1 MVTFAA
7 TLPSLPE
14 QWWDRVAAGFARAE
28 VPMVTVAELLAVVL
42 AAVVLS
48 VPAATWRYFGLFA
61 TVTHELGHAFA
72 ALTSGQRLGG
82 IRLRLNHSGTTTSYT
97 RGRVAAVWSGFWG
110 YPVPGVTGA
119 GLVWAG
125 FNGWGPAAMSA
136 GLLVLLASL
145 IFIRNA
151 AGVLIL
157 LAAVAGTAALIVGVP
172 AVFTGH
178 VAIVLGLALLVASVR
193 DLAKLT
199 NVHLRRRDQLRTSD
213 AYILYRA
220 TAVPSAVWIVL
231 FSLVVA
237 ASWLVAWQPMS
248 RVFAAGT

>member
-7 TLPSLPE
+7 TVPTLPE

-28 VPMVTVAELLAVVL
+28 VPMVTITELLAVVL
-42 AAVVLS
+42 AAVVLC

-97 RGRVAAVWSGFWG
+97 RGRLAAVWSGFWG
-110 YPVPGVTGA
+110 YPVPGMTGA

-157 LAAVAGTAALIVGVP
+157 LATVAATGALIVGVP

-237 ASWLVAWQPMS
+237 ASWLVAWQPIS

>member
-1 MVTFAA
+1 MVNFAA
-7 TLPSLPE
+7 AVPTLPE
-14 QWWDRVAAGFARAE
+14 QWWDRVAAGFARSE
-28 VPMVTVAELLAVVL
+28 VPTVTVTELIAVVL
-42 AAVVLS
+42 VAVVLS
-48 VPAATWRYFGLFA
+48 VPGATWRYFGLFA

-82 IRLRLNHSGTTTSYT
+82 IQLRLNHSGTTTSYT
-97 RGRVAAVWSGFWG
+97 RGRFAAVWSGFWG
-110 YPVPGVTGA
+110 YPVPGMTGA
-119 GLVWAG
+119 GLVWSG
-125 FNGWGPAAMSA
+125 FTGWGPAAMSA

-157 LAAVAGTAALIVGVP
+157 LAAVAGTGALIIGVP

-178 VAIVLGLALLVASVR
+178 VAIILGLALLVASVR

-220 TAVPSAVWIVL
+220 TAVPSVVWIAL

-248 RVFAAGT
+248 RVLAAGT

>member
-1 MVTFAA
+1 MVYVQVPG
-7 TLPSLPE
+7 PSLPE
-14 QWWDRVAAGFARAE
+14 QWWDRVVAGFTQTA
-28 VPMVTVAELLAVVL
+28 VPAVTVTELLAVVL
-42 AAVVLS
+42 IAAVLS
-48 VPAATWRYFGLFA
+48 VPRATWRYFGLLA

-82 IRLRLNHSGTTTSYT
+82 IRLQLNHGGTTTSYT
-97 RGRVAAVWSGFWG
+97 RGRAAAVWSGFWG

-119 GLVWAG
+119 ALVWAG
-125 FNGWGPAAMSA
+125 FSGWGPAAMSA

-157 LAAVAGTAALIVGVP
+157 LGAVVAVAAMIINVP
-172 AVFTGH
+172 AAFTGH
-178 VAIVLGLALLVASVR
+178 VAIILGLALLVAAVR
-193 DLAKLT
+193 DLFKLT
-199 NVHLRRRDQLRTSD
+199 NVHLRRRDQLRSSD

-220 TAVPSAVWIVL
+220 TAVPSGVWIAM

-237 ASWLVAWQPMS
+237 GCWVLAWLPMS
-248 RVFAAGT
+248 RVFGAAT